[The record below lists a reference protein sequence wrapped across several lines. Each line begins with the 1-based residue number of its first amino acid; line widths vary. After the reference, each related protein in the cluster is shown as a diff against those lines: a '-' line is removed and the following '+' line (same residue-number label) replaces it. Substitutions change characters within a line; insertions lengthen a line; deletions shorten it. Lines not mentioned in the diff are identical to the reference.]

1 MSKITYSVICP
12 FDPTHK
18 FPVVV
23 DEVEDKKKRANDTLE
38 EYCPFCEKFVRV
50 TIEKKLKPDANTLRR
65 FGFDRE

>member
-1 MSKITYSVICP
+1 MSKVTYSVICP

-23 DEVEDKKKRANDTLE
+23 EGEDKKKARDTLE

-50 TIEKKLKPDANTLRR
+50 TIEKKLKPDADTLRR
-65 FGFDRE
+65 FGFEQ